1 MSLSLEKLTMKKLGL
16 RKVKKFE
23 ITKLLIGPKSEVKK
37 FEICKLKKKHFDHF
51 GKILNIAPKNNSNVL
66 ISNFISHHDGHVK
79 W

>member
-37 FEICKLKKKHFDHF
+37 FEICKLKKK
-51 GKILNIAPKNNSNVL
+51 NISITLEK
-66 ISNFISHHDGHVK
+66 F
-79 W
+79 